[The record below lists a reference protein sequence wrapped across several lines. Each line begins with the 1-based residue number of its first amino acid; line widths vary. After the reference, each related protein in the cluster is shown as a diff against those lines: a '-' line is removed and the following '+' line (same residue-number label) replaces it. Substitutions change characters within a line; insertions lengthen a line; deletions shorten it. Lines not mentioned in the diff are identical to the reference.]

1 MARLL
6 GTFTLYLIAVTL
18 VGLLVNEAIGAL
30 IGISALGSAIAIIA
44 QLLAA
49 MWSGALHARRTM
61 YVPDPRFIWRASFAM
76 TAILGLLWTAIVLS
90 PVLWGE
96 LLSAAVVHMISTAA
110 WVLAVAGLLI
120 TVISVLGTR
129 YVLVQSIRSV
139 VEEQDRKVRETF

>member
-6 GTFTLYLIAVTL
+6 GTFTLYLLAVTL
-18 VGLLVNEAIGAL
+18 VGLLINEAIGAL

-49 MWSGALHARRTM
+49 MWSGALHARRTLA
-61 YVPDPRFIWRASFAM
+61 VPDPRFIWLASFGM

-96 LLSAAVVHMISTAA
+96 LLSAAVVHMIGTAA
-110 WVLAVAGLLI
+110 WVVAVAGLLV
-120 TVISVLGTR
+120 TAISVLGTR
-129 YVLVQSIRSV
+129 YVLLQSIRSV
-139 VEEQDRKVRETF
+139 VEEQDHKVRETF